1 MIFGTRL
8 LNLRDGSWLWFIGLS
23 IQLLDTHLAS
33 EDGNCLVQHHLEG
46 PSGATCACIARV
58 PLAKISFSPQL
69 MLACVFVVNR
79 QLKRVGKALY
89 KLKNTKQVL
98 AIIMHQTLMHS
109 QTPQGISTWC
119 LEPYPCASQVRE
131 VMNVDSQAKDRN
143 FILCVFCLLCAYL
156 RSFFFP
162 TKKKNFFSIQ
172 SQAKT
177 WQFLLM
183 NHLSMA
189 LFHTRRRIMWGHS
202 LGWPVLKE
210 NTQPWIPWSV
220 WTGPQILHPVS
231 PWGWVKSESYL
242 RL

>member
-1 MIFGTRL
+1 M
-8 LNLRDGSWLWFIGLS
+8 
-23 IQLLDTHLAS
+23 
-33 EDGNCLVQHHLEG
+33 
-46 PSGATCACIARV
+46 

-69 MLACVFVVNR
+69 MLECVFVVNR

-119 LEPYPCASQVRE
+119 LEPYPRASQVRE

-143 FILCVFCLLCAYL
+143 FILCVFCLLCACL
-156 RSFFFP
+156 RSFFSQQ
-162 TKKKNFFSIQ
+162 KNYFSIQ
-172 SQAKT
+172 SQGKT
-177 WQFLLM
+177 WQFFLM

-189 LFHTRRRIMWGHS
+189 LFHTSRRIMRGHS

-210 NTQPWIPWSV
+210 NMQP
-220 WTGPQILHPVS
+220 
-231 PWGWVKSESYL
+231 
-242 RL
+242 

>member
-1 MIFGTRL
+1 MSKCQTKVIFGTRL

-58 PLAKISFSPQL
+58 PFAKISFSPQL

-119 LEPYPCASQVRE
+119 LELYPCASQVRE

-143 FILCVFCLLCAYL
+143 FILCVFCLLCACL
-156 RSFFFP
+156 RFFFFP
-162 TKKKNFFSIQ
+162 NEKKNFFHSVPGKNLAISPHESSFNGTIPHSQKNYVRPQ
-172 SQAKT
+172 SWLACTQRKHAT
-177 WQFLLM
+177 L
-183 NHLSMA
+183 NSMEC
-189 LFHTRRRIMWGHS
+189 LN
-202 LGWPVLKE
+202 WPSDPAPC
-210 NTQPWIPWSV
+210 QP
-220 WTGPQILHPVS
+220 
-231 PWGWVKSESYL
+231 L
-242 RL
+242 RLS

>member
-1 MIFGTRL
+1 M
-8 LNLRDGSWLWFIGLS
+8 
-23 IQLLDTHLAS
+23 A
-33 EDGNCLVQHHLEG
+33 
-46 PSGATCACIARV
+46 CACIARV

-69 MLACVFVVNR
+69 MLAYVFVVNMCRKSR

-98 AIIMHQTLMHS
+98 AIIMYQTLMHS
-109 QTPQGISTWC
+109 QTPQGISTWF
-119 LEPYPCASQVRE
+119 LEPYSCASQVRE

-143 FILCVFCLLCAYL
+143 FILCVFCLLCACL

-162 TKKKNFFSIQ
+162 NEKKNSIQ

-189 LFHTRRRIMWGHS
+189 LFHTSRRIM
-202 LGWPVLKE
+202 
-210 NTQPWIPWSV
+210 
-220 WTGPQILHPVS
+220 
-231 PWGWVKSESYL
+231 
-242 RL
+242 

>member
-1 MIFGTRL
+1 MSKCQTKVIFGTRL

-143 FILCVFCLLCAYL
+143 FILCVFCLLCACL

-162 TKKKNFFSIQ
+162 NEKKKFFPFSPRQKLGNFS
-172 SQAKT
+172 S
-177 WQFLLM
+177 
-183 NHLSMA
+183 
-189 LFHTRRRIMWGHS
+189 
-202 LGWPVLKE
+202 
-210 NTQPWIPWSV
+210 
-220 WTGPQILHPVS
+220 
-231 PWGWVKSESYL
+231 
-242 RL
+242 